1 MKELFLTRAR
11 HNLAKSAFSY
21 SITDSGA
28 SHVKINTDLAKTWV
42 TTDQSLLSELA
53 DGLWTAQ
60 ERTLSLPSN

>member
-28 SHVKINTDLAKTWV
+28 SHVKINIDLAKTWSPQTSHFCLNWLMV
-42 TTDQSLLSELA
+42 PGLLRK
-53 DGLWTAQ
+53 GH
-60 ERTLSLPSN
+60 